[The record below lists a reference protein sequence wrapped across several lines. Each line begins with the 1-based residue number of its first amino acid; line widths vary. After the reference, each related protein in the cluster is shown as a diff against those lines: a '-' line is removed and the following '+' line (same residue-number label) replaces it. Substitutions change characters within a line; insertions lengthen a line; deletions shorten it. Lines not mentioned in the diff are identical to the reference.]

1 MVMGLLIF
9 AGSLLSVEAGISVAL
24 IEIVL
29 GVVAGNLLS
38 VHTTPWIDYLA
49 GFGRIVLTF
58 LAGAEVDTGL
68 TNLPIGKLI
77 MASTFIT
84 NFGTAAAPSI
94 IFLPPTPWI
103 FVFVRAPALASQPL
117 PSSPLSGAGEGTG
130 AGLT

>member
-49 GFGRIVLTF
+49 GFGSIVLTF

-84 NFGTAAAPSI
+84 NFGDRKSTRLNSSHSQISYA
-94 IFLPPTPWI
+94 
-103 FVFVRAPALASQPL
+103 VFCLKKKNVMNNVS
-117 PSSPLSGAGEGTG
+117 
-130 AGLT
+130 